1 MNTVTVEIFRNE
13 NGVSTGREG
22 GGRTFLFLY
31 NFFTIEIY
39 MMEQTKNLSLKTKLG
54 FRENELISGLHHDH
68 RPHGRR

>member
-13 NGVSTGREG
+13 NGVGTGREG

-39 MMEQTKNLSLKTKLG
+39 NDGTNKKPFFEIKI
-54 FRENELISGLHHDH
+54 RIS
-68 RPHGRR
+68 